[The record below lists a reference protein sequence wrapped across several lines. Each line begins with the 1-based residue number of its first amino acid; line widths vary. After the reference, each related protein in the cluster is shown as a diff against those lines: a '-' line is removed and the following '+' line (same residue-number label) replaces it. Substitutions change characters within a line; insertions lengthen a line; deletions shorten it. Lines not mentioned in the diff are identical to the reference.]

1 MPADRRDLPL
11 LVTYGQPWA
20 ACGTGEGLW
29 MGQVFLQFVPPRELV
44 TTPQCPPL
52 TSAVS
57 VPKWDQILTGGLPS
71 DAHFLC
77 GHEGLIQS
85 LGVPKTGADGQWW
98 LPLHSCLFWPGPT
111 TS

>member
-44 TTPQCPPL
+44 TASQCPPL
-52 TSAVS
+52 ASAVS
-57 VPKWDQILTGGLPS
+57 VPKWDQILTGVLPS
-71 DAHFLC
+71 DVLFLC

-85 LGVPKTGADGQWW
+85 LGVPKTGADGQW
-98 LPLHSCLFWPGPT
+98 
-111 TS
+111 